1 MEWNHKWW
9 SQPHHRA
16 ATKIV
21 KAQVEHINGNAAS
34 RQKDDISQDYTTT
47 LPGGTTPASAVII
60 GPA

>member
-16 ATKIV
+16 ATKTV